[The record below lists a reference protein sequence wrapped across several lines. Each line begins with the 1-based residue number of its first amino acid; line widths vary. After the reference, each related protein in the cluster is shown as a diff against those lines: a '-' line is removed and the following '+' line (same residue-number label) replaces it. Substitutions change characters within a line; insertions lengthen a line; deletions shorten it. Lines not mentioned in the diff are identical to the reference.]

1 MRALFYIFSCS
12 LKRKDNLSS
21 GKKRNIWGMHHLQ
34 VRRGSRMLSVNTHEI
49 IQMDWYALNM
59 KLFAKI
65 FVIWRTTS
73 SLTSIHSFMNC
84 FLVPKLFSVLYAK
97 KNRDRITLL
106 KKIEDAIETHLFC
119 ISKSKKK
126 DIFLAAEGVSRQTMW
141 PLLLVYDWSNFILVL
156 FLLEPLN
163 LKP

>member
-1 MRALFYIFSCS
+1 
-12 LKRKDNLSS
+12 
-21 GKKRNIWGMHHLQ
+21 
-34 VRRGSRMLSVNTHEI
+34 MLSVNTHEI

-73 SLTSIHSFMNC
+73 SLPSNSIHSFMNC
-84 FLVPKLFSVLYAK
+84 FLVPKLFPVLYAK

-106 KKIEDAIETHLFC
+106 KKIEDAIETRLFC
-119 ISKSKKK
+119 ISKMKKK
-126 DIFLAAEGVSRQTMW
+126 GIFLAAEGVSQLTIW
-141 PLLLVYDWSNFILVL
+141 PLLLAYDWSNFILVS

-163 LKP
+163 LKR